1 MTQGK
6 FFFNSKQTDCLHT
19 AWLAGSSTFSGAV
32 YCSLG
37 VTLPELLVTHEE
49 EQTPPGQELWLPTFR
64 ALYGPSINLLM
75 GKKKL

>member
-19 AWLAGSSTFSGAV
+19 ARLADCSLFSGDV
-32 YCSLG
+32 YCWLG

-64 ALYGPSINLLM
+64 ALYGPSRHLLM
-75 GKKKL
+75 EKKKM